1 MVFYWHLKS
10 FAVREWCVD
19 SNLVAKRIE
28 MLFDIAYDNFVWTGG
43 VFIEPDADVN
53 IGRIAAQQSR
63 LARETVTI
71 N

>member
-1 MVFYWHLKS
+1 
-10 FAVREWCVD
+10 
-19 SNLVAKRIE
+19 

-43 VFIEPDADVN
+43 VFIEPDSDVN
-53 IGRIAAQQSR
+53 IGRIAAQQSG